1 MQEEKMISNEIKEM
15 IELYADN
22 ELEKKEHAVLFTA
35 LAADERAREYFFS
48 LNYLKNAVE
57 KDIVPFPA
65 ELEERVFNSLSNA
78 EEKRGNI
85 SERGRAMR
93 YILGTAAALFIIIST
108 ILFNELRMYKH
119 QVDTMNEQISLQNR
133 TIDLILNNSLPPA
146 EIRSRTANEIIVR
159 ANL

>member
-1 MQEEKMISNEIKEM
+1 MNSNELKEM

-22 ELEKKEHAVLFTA
+22 ELEKNEHAALFTA
-35 LAADERAREYFFS
+35 LSADDRAREYFFN
-48 LNYLKNAVE
+48 LNYLKNAIE

-65 ELEERVFNSLSNA
+65 EVEERIFSSLSNA
-78 EEKRGNI
+78 EKQHVNVFGKNRTI
-85 SERGRAMR
+85 K
-93 YILGTAAALFIIIST
+93 YILATAAALFIIIST
-108 ILFNELRMYKH
+108 FLFNELRIYKN